1 MIKKSTLFKHVNNIE
16 DITGDIEGLEMKME
30 ESDFSIGEFEVEYSP
45 SEQSVRAIL
54 NFSKSYYFLKSKIL
68 QEIDLSLN

>member
-1 MIKKSTLFKHVNNIE
+1 MIKKSTLFKQVDKIE
-16 DITGDIEGLEMKME
+16 DITGVIEGLEMKME
-30 ESDFSIGEFEVEYSP
+30 EGDFSNGDFEVEYSP

-54 NFSKSYYFLKSKIL
+54 DFSKSYYYLKSRIL